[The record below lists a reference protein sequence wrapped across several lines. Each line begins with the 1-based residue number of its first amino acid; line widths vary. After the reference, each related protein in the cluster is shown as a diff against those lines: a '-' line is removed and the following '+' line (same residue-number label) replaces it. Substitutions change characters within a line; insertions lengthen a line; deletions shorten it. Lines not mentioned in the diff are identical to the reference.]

1 MIPSFDIAAVRTA
14 FPALALTDAGAPRH
28 YFDAPAGTQ
37 VAGRVI
43 DAMRDAMINACAND
57 GGAFRTSIAAS
68 AIVDA
73 AHAGAAALF
82 ACAADEIVF
91 GLNTTSL
98 FFEFAA
104 LIARD
109 WQAGDEIVLTR
120 MDHDA
125 NVSPWLQAAADKGVT
140 VRWLEW
146 DRETFEFRYDTLD
159 AIIGPRTR
167 LVAVGQ
173 ASNFLGTI
181 NDVARVCAA
190 ARAVVVTSGVEPL
203 PSRPSRPRDGACRCC
218 PSGPTD
224 RQWPATS
231 TRMGQGPRAK
241 M

>member
-14 FPALALTDAGAPRH
+14 FPALALADAGAPRH

-43 DAMRDAMINACAND
+43 DAMRDAMLNACAND

-104 LIARD
+104 LISRD
-109 WQAGDEIVLTR
+109 WRVTR
-120 MDHDA
+120 
-125 NVSPWLQAAADKGVT
+125 S
-140 VRWLEW
+140 
-146 DRETFEFRYDTLD
+146 
-159 AIIGPRTR
+159 
-167 LVAVGQ
+167 
-173 ASNFLGTI
+173 
-181 NDVARVCAA
+181 C
-190 ARAVVVTSGVEPL
+190 
-203 PSRPSRPRDGACRCC
+203 
-218 PSGPTD
+218 
-224 RQWPATS
+224 
-231 TRMGQGPRAK
+231 
-241 M
+241 